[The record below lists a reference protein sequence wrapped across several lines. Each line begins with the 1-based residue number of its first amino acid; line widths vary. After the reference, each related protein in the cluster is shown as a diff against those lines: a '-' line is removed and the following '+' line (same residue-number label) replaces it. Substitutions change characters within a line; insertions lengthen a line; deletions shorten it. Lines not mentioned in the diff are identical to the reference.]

1 MLALSLEKLFHN
13 GSIFTLWESYR
24 TGVPVSVSQCQRK
37 LFPLALPLISKVPKP
52 VHLDAICNV
61 DLLLLLLLYLRFSPS
76 TELFFSS
83 LFHTIS
89 LCMYNAYNFT
99 LVKKLVDMEISVRL
113 HLADI
118 NASKLCKL
126 LYWSFFLICHFPE
139 TAQCF
144 LGWLVWSVTP
154 SSLAQVRVKK
164 NVFPTFLART
174 GPWTLHCTSCV
185 EALLG
190 YV

>member
-1 MLALSLEKLFHN
+1 MTTLSSILALTLEKLSSHCEQT
-13 GSIFTLWESYR
+13 ITC
-24 TGVPVSVSQCQRK
+24 VPVSVSHCQRK
-37 LFPLALPLISKVPKP
+37 LFALVLPLISKVPKP

-126 LYWSFFLICHFPE
+126 LY
-139 TAQCF
+139 
-144 LGWLVWSVTP
+144 
-154 SSLAQVRVKK
+154 
-164 NVFPTFLART
+164 
-174 GPWTLHCTSCV
+174 
-185 EALLG
+185 
-190 YV
+190 